1 MKTTEGSNIPGKAFV
16 ILILQVIAWSL
27 ILSPFFEDYS
37 AGNDA
42 AGAGMARG
50 LGLFLVGVPCMIFV
64 FFTTLY
70 FFKKN
75 LPIWFRSISTFNY
88 IGLFIIFMGIN
99 W

>member
-1 MKTTEGSNIPGKAFV
+1 METSESSNRFSIAIV
-16 ILILQVIAWSL
+16 ILILQLIAWSL
-27 ILSPFFEDYS
+27 ILSPYFEDYS

-42 AGAGMARG
+42 AGAGLAKG
-50 LGLFLVGVPCMIFV
+50 LGLLLVGVPCMIFV

-75 LPIWFRSISTFNY
+75 LPKWFRYIPIINY
-88 IGLFIIFMGIN
+88 IGLVIIFMGIN

>member
-1 MKTTEGSNIPGKAFV
+1 METTEGSNKFNKAIV
-16 ILILQVIAWSL
+16 ILILQVIAWWL
-27 ILSPFFEDYS
+27 ILSPYFEDYS

-42 AGAGMARG
+42 AGAGMAKG

-75 LPIWFRSISTFNY
+75 LPIWFRYISIFNY
-88 IGLFIIFMGIN
+88 IGLIIIFMGIN